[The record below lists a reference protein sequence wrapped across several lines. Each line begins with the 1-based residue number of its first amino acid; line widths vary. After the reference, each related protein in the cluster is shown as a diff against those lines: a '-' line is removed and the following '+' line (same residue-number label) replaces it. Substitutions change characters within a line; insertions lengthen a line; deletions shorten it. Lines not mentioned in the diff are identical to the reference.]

1 MDLEKPYDRVNRE
14 ALQQVLRMYDI
25 NGKLLNGIKSMYD
38 DSLACVRINSSRSI
52 MSPWLS
58 NAYMDTAMKVVK
70 IRMGRR

>member
-38 DSLACVRINSSRSI
+38 DSLACVRINSGRSQGGVLCPHGFPMHI
-52 MSPWLS
+52 WMQQ
-58 NAYMDTAMKVVK
+58 
-70 IRMGRR
+70 